1 MSKVTVSTFLEH
13 KAKGEKI
20 TVLTAYDF
28 SMAKLLDEAGIECI
42 LVGDSLGMTMLGY
55 EDTLSVTVEDMIHH
69 TKAVKRGTKNAMVVV
84 DMPFLSYHISD
95 EDAVRQAGRL
105 IKETQAHAVKLE
117 GGMAVKTRIEA
128 ILAAQIPVMGHLGL
142 TPQSVNVF
150 GGFKVQGKS
159 EDQAKKIL
167 EEAKLLE
174 AIGCFAIVLECVPEK
189 LATYISSQ
197 LSIPTIGIGAGAGCD
212 GQVLVIQ
219 DMLGMYT
226 DFTPK
231 FVKQYANLKSH
242 INEAVQNYCN
252 EVKAGTFP
260 EMKHTFK
267 IDDEVINKL
276 Y

>member
-1 MSKVTVSTFLEH
+1 MSKVTTATFLD
-13 KAKGEKI
+13 KKGKHEKI

-28 SMAKLLDEAGIECI
+28 SMAKLLDTAGVDCL

-55 EDTLSVTVEDMIHH
+55 EDTLSVTMDDMVHH
-69 TKAVKRGTKNAMVVV
+69 TKAVKRGVNNALVVA

-95 EDAVRQAGRL
+95 EEAVRNAGRL
-105 IKETQAHAVKLE
+105 VKEAGAHAVKLE

-159 EDQAKKIL
+159 EEQAKRLI
-167 EEAKLLE
+167 EEAKMLE
-174 AIGCFAIVLECVPEK
+174 QIGCFSIVLECVPEK
-189 LATYISSQ
+189 LATLISEQ
-197 LSIPTIGIGAGAGCD
+197 LHIPTIGIGAGAGCD

-226 DFTPK
+226 EMTPK
-231 FVKQYANLKSH
+231 FVKQYANLKSS
-242 INEAVQNYCN
+242 ITSAVEAYCS
-252 EVKAGTFP
+252 EVRNGNFP
-260 EMKHTFK
+260 EEKHTFK
-267 IDDEVINKL
+267 IDEEVINKL

>member
-95 EDAVRQAGRL
+95 EGAVRQAGRL

>member
-189 LATYISSQ
+189 LASYISSQ
-197 LSIPTIGIGAGAGCD
+197 LTIPTIGIGAGAGCD

-242 INEAVQNYCN
+242 INEAVQNYCK

>member
-28 SMAKLLDEAGIECI
+28 SMAKLLDEAGVECI

-55 EDTLSVTVEDMIHH
+55 EDTLSVTIEDMIHH
-69 TKAVKRGTKNAMVVV
+69 TRAVKRGTKNAMVVV

-117 GGMAVKTRIEA
+117 GGMAVKSRIEA

-197 LSIPTIGIGAGAGCD
+197 LTIPTIGIGAGAGCD

-231 FVKQYANLKSH
+231 FVKQYANLKSNIH
-242 INEAVQNYCN
+242 EAVQSYCN
-252 EVKAGTFP
+252 DVKAGTFP
-260 EMKHTFK
+260 EVKHTFK
-267 IDDEVINKL
+267 IDDEIINKL

>member
-28 SMAKLLDEAGIECI
+28 SMAKLLDEAGVECL

-55 EDTLSVTVEDMIHH
+55 EDTLSVTIEDMIHH

-117 GGMAVKTRIEA
+117 GGMGVKSRIEA
-128 ILAAQIPVMGHLGL
+128 IIAAQIPVMGHLGL
-142 TPQSVNVF
+142 TPQSVNAF

-159 EDQAKKIL
+159 ELQAKKIL

-174 AIGCFAIVLECVPEK
+174 SIGCFAIVLECVPEK
-189 LATYISSQ
+189 LAAYISSQ
-197 LSIPTIGIGAGAGCD
+197 LTIPTIGIGAGSGCD

-231 FVKQYANLKSH
+231 FVKQYANLKQNIH
-242 INEAVQNYCN
+242 DAVQLYCN

-260 EMKHTFK
+260 EEKHTFK
-267 IDDEVINKL
+267 IEDEILNKL